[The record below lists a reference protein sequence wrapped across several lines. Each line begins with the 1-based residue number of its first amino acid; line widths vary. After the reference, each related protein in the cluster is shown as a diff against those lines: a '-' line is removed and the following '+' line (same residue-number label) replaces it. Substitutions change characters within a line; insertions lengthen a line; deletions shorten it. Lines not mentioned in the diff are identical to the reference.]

1 MKVKYLDTLNTIV
14 ETLWKNK
21 AIRETIQNLKMKIRE
36 SQEPF
41 IWSVID
47 VDSFQQNL
55 PSNIK
60 SIWVFVLKKNTPS
73 IAHYHPNSTQH
84 TVIIE
89 GTGKVKIGDHFEELK
104 LFGPQSDKSWYIID
118 KNTPHE
124 FCPEE
129 QDMLV
134 ISFHTCLSNELI
146 EIGCDSGEQRLY
158 ERVQNNSDFA

>member
-84 TVIIE
+84 TVNLL
-89 GTGKVKIGDHFEELK
+89 H
-104 LFGPQSDKSWYIID
+104 
-118 KNTPHE
+118 N
-124 FCPEE
+124 
-129 QDMLV
+129 
-134 ISFHTCLSNELI
+134 
-146 EIGCDSGEQRLY
+146 
-158 ERVQNNSDFA
+158 